1 MVMVVM
7 NVMNTIKGKIK
18 LVIGMMVD
26 MEMKYDLVRRMVLMI
41 IMMGY
46 NR

>member
-1 MVMVVM
+1 MVMV
-7 NVMNTIKGKIK
+7 VMNTIKGKMK

-26 MEMKYDLVRRMVLMI
+26 MEMKYDLVRRMALMI

>member
-1 MVMVVM
+1 MVVM
-7 NVMNTIKGKIK
+7 NTMKGKMK
-18 LVIGMMVD
+18 LVIGIMVD
-26 MEMKYDLVRRMVLMI
+26 MEMKYDLVKKMVLMI

>member
-7 NVMNTIKGKIK
+7 NTMKGKMK

-26 MEMKYDLVRRMVLMI
+26 MVMKYEYGIDDYYDGL
-41 IMMGY
+41 
-46 NR
+46 

>member
-1 MVMVVM
+1 MMLVV
-7 NVMNTIKGKIK
+7 
-18 LVIGMMVD
+18 GMMVD
-26 MEMKYDLVRRMVLMI
+26 MEMKYDGVKKMALMI

>member
-1 MVMVVM
+1 M
-7 NVMNTIKGKIK
+7 T

-26 MEMKYDLVRRMVLMI
+26 MEMKYDGVKKMALMI

>member
-1 MVMVVM
+1 MVMV
-7 NVMNTIKGKIK
+7 VMNTIKGKMK

-26 MEMKYDLVRRMVLMI
+26 MEMKYDLVRRKVLMI